1 MSDEWDVRNE
11 SLASRLSELVAEY
24 APADRPLRALDIGTQ
39 HGTLPTLMAKNVR
52 GITFRG
58 IEPGLPNAHAE
69 INGIQVERASCDA
82 LPFTDASFEV
92 VTLASVFEHIVPDR
106 RIRSLSEIH
115 RVLVPGGVLVGQI
128 PNMNFPIE
136 LHSRLPLPQ
145 FLPRGAG
152 EGYVRALSPVPW
164 RVEGVTWY
172 RVGPAALRQVAKVTG
187 FRERRLEPCNPPREA
202 LPKRFQRLHPLLDL
216 VPLGYAFAFS
226 A

>member
-1 MSDEWDVRNE
+1 MSYTWDVRNE
-11 SLASRLSELVAEY
+11 WLARRLSDLVVEF
-24 APADRPLRALDIGTQ
+24 APADRPLRALDVGTQ
-39 HGTLPTLMAKNVR
+39 HGTLPTLIMKNVH

-58 IEPGLPNAHAE
+58 IEPGLSVAHAE
-69 INGIQVERASCDA
+69 VNGIEVERASCDA
-82 LPFTDASFEV
+82 LPFPDASFEV
-92 VTLASVFEHIVPDR
+92 VTLASVFEHLVPDR

-115 RVLVPGGVLVGQI
+115 RVLVRGGVLVGQI

-145 FLPRGAG
+145 FLPRAAG

-164 RVEGVTWY
+164 RVEGLTWY
-172 RVGPAALRQVAKVTG
+172 RVGPTALRQVAKVTG
-187 FRERRLEPCNPPREA
+187 FRERRFEPYNPPREA
-202 LPKRFQRLHPLLDL
+202 LPPRFRGFHPILGL